1 MIRLGMHTDN
11 LRVLSGSFEAAVEL
25 GEKNKLEH
33 IEFGVL
39 YGIYFVQ
46 ALGYEPSVSIWE
58 NPMRVRKFCE
68 SKGMPVS
75 QIDAASPM
83 MGNMGTMHGVF
94 YTEQAIRF
102 ASDLGAKK
110 VVTTDSAIVEDGMTK
125 DEAFKI
131 AVKNYT
137 ELLKWAEDFKVIVNI
152 ETHGALTNDLEFM
165 LKLFSYFESE
175 YLGLNFDTGNS
186 FISGQVPVEFLKPL
200 RKYVTHCHI
209 KDVTAELA
217 AAVRGEETGIASS
230 ESFVGGGVNADNIRN
245 VVDFLNETGW
255 DGEVSV
261 ECLGTDDNMK
271 KSVEW
276 LRSII

>member
-1 MIRLGMHTDN
+1 MIKLGMHTDN
-11 LRVLSGSFEAAVEL
+11 LRVLSGSFKAAVEL
-25 GEKNKLEH
+25 GAKNKLEH

-46 ALGYEPSVSIWE
+46 ALGYEPSVSMWE
-58 NPMRVRKFCE
+58 NPIQIRKFCE

-75 QIDAASPM
+75 QIDSASPM

-137 ELLKWAEDFKVIVNI
+137 VLLKWAEDYKVIVNI
-152 ETHGALTNDLEFM
+152 ETHGALTNDVEFM
-165 LKLFSYFESE
+165 QKIFSHFESE
-175 YLGLNFDTGNS
+175 YLGLNMDTGNTY
-186 FISGQVPVEFLKPL
+186 ISGQDPLEFLKPL
-200 RKYVTHCHI
+200 RKYLTHCHI

-217 AAVRGEETGIASS
+217 AAVRGDETGIASS
-230 ESFVGGGVNADNIRN
+230 ESFVGGGVNADNIKK
-245 VVDFLNETGW
+245 VVEFLKETKW

-261 ECLGTDDNMK
+261 ECLGTDENMQ

-276 LRSII
+276 LRGII

>member
-11 LRVLSGSFEAAVEL
+11 LRTLSGSFEAGVEL
-25 GEKNKLEH
+25 GAKNKLEH
-33 IEFGVL
+33 IEFGVI

-46 ALGYEPSVSIWE
+46 ALGYEPSVSLWD
-58 NPMRVRKFCE
+58 NPIQIRKFTE

-75 QIDAASPM
+75 QIDSASPM
-83 MGNMGTMHGVF
+83 MGNMGTMRGVF
-94 YTEQAIRF
+94 YTQQAIRF

-110 VVTTDSAIVEDGMTK
+110 VDTTDSAIIEDDMTK

-137 ELLKWAEDFKVIVNI
+137 ELLKWAEDFKIIVNV
-152 ETHGALTNDLEFM
+152 ETHGALTNDVEFM
-165 LKLFSYFESE
+165 LKFFSHFESE
-175 YLGLNFDTGNS
+175 YLGFCLDTGNTY
-186 FISGQVPVEFLKPL
+186 ISGQEPL
-200 RKYVTHCHI
+200 RKYLTHCHI

-217 AAVRGEETGIASS
+217 AAVRGEETGIAMS
-230 ESFVGGGVNADNIRN
+230 EAFIGGGVNADNIKK
-245 VVDFLNETGW
+245 VLEYLNETKW

-261 ECLGTDDNMK
+261 ECSGTEDNMQ

>member
-11 LRVLSGSFEAAVEL
+11 LRVLSGSFEAGVEL
-25 GEKNKLEH
+25 GARNKLEH
-33 IEFGVL
+33 IEFGVI

-46 ALGYEPSVSIWE
+46 ALGYEPSVSLWD
-58 NPMRVRKFCE
+58 NPIQIRKFTE

-75 QIDAASPM
+75 QIDSASPM
-83 MGNMGTMHGVF
+83 MGNMGTMRGVF
-94 YTEQAIRF
+94 YTQQAIRF

-110 VVTTDSAIVEDGMTK
+110 VDTTDSAIIEDGMKK

-137 ELLKWAEDFKVIVNI
+137 ELLKWAEDFKIIVNV
-152 ETHGALTNDLEFM
+152 ETHGALTNDVEFM
-165 LKLFSYFESE
+165 LKFFSHFESE
-175 YLGLNFDTGNS
+175 YLGFCLDTGNTY
-186 FISGQVPVEFLKPL
+186 ISGQEPLEVLKPL
-200 RKYVTHCHI
+200 RKYLTHCHI

-217 AAVRGEETGIASS
+217 AAVRGEETGIAMS
-230 ESFVGGGVNADNIRN
+230 EAFIGGGVNADNIKK
-245 VVDFLNETGW
+245 VIEYLNETKW

-261 ECLGTDDNMK
+261 ECSGTDENMQ

-276 LRSII
+276 LRSIV